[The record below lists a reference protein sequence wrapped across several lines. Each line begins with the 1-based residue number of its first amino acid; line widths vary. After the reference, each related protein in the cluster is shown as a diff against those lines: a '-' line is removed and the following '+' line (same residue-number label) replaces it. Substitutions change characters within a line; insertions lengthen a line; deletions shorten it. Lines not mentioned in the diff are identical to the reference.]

1 VEMSECNASVPT
13 IWLRLMGM
21 TSGNQWLIEIDLGSL
36 RAYLFHLIDYII

>member
-21 TSGNQWLIEIDLGSL
+21 TSGNVVDRDRL